1 MPKTSLKGV
10 MIGAGFFA
18 RFQADGW
25 KRIGGVDLAAVADPL
40 PGRAE
45 ELATKYGIA
54 RSYTD
59 ASEMLEAEKP
69 DFADIVTRPDTHRE
83 LTELAARHASAVICQ
98 KPMAPSVEECEAM
111 VRYCGERG
119 VRLLIHENWRW
130 QPWYREARRLIA
142 DGALGRVFH
151 LGFRMRTGDGRG
163 PEPYQ
168 VQPYFRRMERLL
180 VYETAVHF
188 LDTFRFLGGD
198 LQSVFCQT
206 DRINPVICGEDY
218 ALIQVSFRSGAKG
231 LIDANRISGSSPPE
245 VAFGEL
251 RIEGEEGAIRIAAD
265 GNLYFSEYG
274 KPEAL
279 HQPTWLGP
287 GYKGDSVKALQDHVV
302 ECLRS
307 GKPAE
312 SEGATY
318 LDTVKAVEACYRSAR
333 TGVPVSL
340 A

>member
-1 MPKTSLKGV
+1 MRKTSLKGV
-10 MIGAGFFA
+10 IIGAGFFA

-45 ELATKYGIA
+45 DFATKYGIP
-54 RSYTD
+54 RWYTD
-59 ASEMLEAEKP
+59 ASAMLEAEKP

-83 LTELAARHASAVICQ
+83 LTELAAGHAPAVICQ
-98 KPMAPSVEECEAM
+98 KPMAPSLEECEAM
-111 VRYCGERG
+111 VRHCGERG

-130 QPWYREARRLIA
+130 QPWYREAQRLIA

-163 PEPYQ
+163 REPYQ

-206 DRINPVICGEDY
+206 NRINPVICGEDY

-251 RIEGEEGAIRIAAD
+251 RIEGERRDHPNRGRRKPV
-265 GNLYFSEYG
+265 FQEYG

-279 HQPTWLGP
+279 RQAACVGP
-287 GYKGDSVKALQDHVV
+287 GYKGDSVKALQEHLA
-302 ECLRS
+302 ECLLIRGS
-307 GKPAE
+307 
-312 SEGATY
+312 
-318 LDTVKAVEACYRSAR
+318 LRNRKARHISKR
-333 TGVPVSL
+333 
-340 A
+340 